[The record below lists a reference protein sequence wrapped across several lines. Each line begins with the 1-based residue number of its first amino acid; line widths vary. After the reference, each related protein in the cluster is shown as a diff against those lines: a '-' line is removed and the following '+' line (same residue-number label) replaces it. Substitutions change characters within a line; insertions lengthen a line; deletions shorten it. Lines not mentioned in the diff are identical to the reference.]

1 MIRINLL
8 PAEHRR
14 GASLPPRVLAAAF
27 GGALLISASIGWFG
41 LVYFG
46 DLAAA
51 EQELQKVTAQHAG
64 LKGKVTHHQRLVQ
77 NQRDYQDRV
86 ETIVEI
92 GNSRRVW
99 TRFMDQLLEVVNN
112 SGSLER
118 HLAWFDNIQ
127 VTGDPKQGSTLRM
140 PGNVQGEESDRVA
153 NFHEDLA
160 EAGFASQ
167 VQKKSDPT
175 WTLETDDS
183 RIPAAYL
190 TFPMQLTFEPTV
202 EKKKKGAKRQ

>member
-1 MIRINLL
+1 MV
-8 PAEHRR
+8 
-14 GASLPPRVLAAAF
+14 RVLTEDHDP
-27 GGALLISASIGWFG
+27 S
-41 LVYFG
+41 LV
-46 DLAAA
+46 
-51 EQELQKVTAQHAG
+51 ERRQPKRRV
-64 LKGKVTHHQRLVQ
+64 KGVR
-77 NQRDYQDRV
+77 RRIERADRV

-99 TRFMDQLLEVVNN
+99 TRFIDQLLEDVNN

-127 VTGDPKQGSTLRM
+127 VSGDPKQGSTLRM

-153 NFHEDLA
+153 NFDEDLA

-175 WTLETDDS
+175 WTLETDES

-190 TFPMQLTFEPTV
+190 TFPMELTFEPTV
-202 EKKKKGAKRQ
+202 EKKKKGAKRK